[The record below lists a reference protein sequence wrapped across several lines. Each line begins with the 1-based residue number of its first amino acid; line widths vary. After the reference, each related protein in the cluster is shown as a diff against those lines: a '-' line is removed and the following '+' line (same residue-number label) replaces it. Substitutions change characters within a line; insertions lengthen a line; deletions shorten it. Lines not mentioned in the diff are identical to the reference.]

1 MLNLCEDLMYVEAAI
16 DVNALTKKKKKDYF
30 YASCIVIAAWL
41 SLLRHQE
48 LPLQSCQIDSPAL
61 TEADGRA
68 KLSLSN

>member
-1 MLNLCEDLMYVEAAI
+1 MYVEAAI
-16 DVNALTKKKKKDYF
+16 DVNALTKKKEDYF
-30 YASCIVIAAWL
+30 YASCIVIAASL